1 MMMNRDIRPKAP
13 GQIATVRLA
22 EELSVLQYMY
32 KEFGFVRFG
41 DEQVCK
47 SAYLTAQ
54 ADLKDNIKCRRKW
67 TAHWQQ
73 R

>member
-13 GQIATVRLA
+13 CQIATVRLA
-22 EELSVLQYMY
+22 EELNVLQCIY
-32 KEFGFVRFG
+32 KEFGYVRFG

-47 SAYLTAQ
+47 SAYLTAPVY
-54 ADLKDNIKCRRKW
+54 LKHNRTCR
-67 TAHWQQ
+67 TANRRQ